1 LKADSALKELS
12 GWRAEI
18 ERTFLD
24 NEPLVTIGLPTY
36 NRAPSLPRAISSAL
50 AQTYRNLEL
59 VISDNASTDGT
70 QRLCREASEQDARV
84 RYFRQPVNI
93 GPTANFNAVL
103 SAARGEFFMWLA
115 DDDWLDHS
123 FVSECLRTLL
133 ERSDYTLVCGR
144 ELYYQGEQLRGGSV
158 ALNLLQES
166 AEERVLAYYRQV
178 GMNGTFYGLMR
189 RVDVLKEPLPNVL
202 AGDWLWLARLAFAG
216 KVKTLESVAINRS
229 CEGVSRDLRSLAAHY
244 GLSEGQ
250 KRRPYHTIAIT
261 VFKDIAWQSPM
272 YRSLGKIGRIL
283 LASRVTEI
291 VGLRSFLPSWGFRTR
306 ITQALRA
313 KQSSLPP
320 VPRLPSSDK

>member
-1 LKADSALKELS
+1 
-12 GWRAEI
+12 
-18 ERTFLD
+18 LD

-59 VISDNASTDGT
+59 MISDNASTDET

-123 FVSECLRTLL
+123 FVSECLRILL

-144 ELYYQGEQLRGGSV
+144 ELYYQGEQLRSECA

-166 AEERVLAYYRQV
+166 GAERVLAYYKQV
-178 GMNGTFYGLMR
+178 GINGTFYGLMR
-189 RVDVLKEPLPNVL
+189 RVDALKEPLQNVL
-202 AGDWLWLARLAFAG
+202 GGDWLWLARLAFAG
-216 KVKTLESVAINRS
+216 KVKTLESVSINRS
-229 CEGVSRDLRSLAAHY
+229 SEGMSRDIESLAAHY
-244 GLSEGQ
+244 GLSGQ
-250 KRRPYHTIAIT
+250 KRRMYHAIATT
-261 VFKDIAWQSPM
+261 VFKDIAWRSPV
-272 YRSLGKIGRIL
+272 YRSLGKIGRLL
-283 LASRVTEI
+283 LASRAAEI
-291 VGLRSFLPSWGFRTR
+291 VGLRTFLPSWGFRTR
-306 ITQALRA
+306 IREALRA

-320 VPRLPSSDK
+320 VPRGPSSDK

>member
-1 LKADSALKELS
+1 MGEQNREDL
-12 GWRAEI
+12 
-18 ERTFLD
+18 LD

-36 NRAPSLPRAISSAL
+36 NRAPSLLHAISSAL

-59 VISDNASTDGT
+59 VISDNASTDET
-70 QRLCREASEQDARV
+70 RLLCREASEQDARV
-84 RYFRQPVNI
+84 RYIRQPVNI

-123 FVSECLRTLL
+123 FVSECLRILL

-144 ELYYQGEQLRGGSV
+144 ELYYQGEQLRSGCTT
-158 ALNLLQES
+158 LNLLQES
-166 AEERVLAYYRQV
+166 GDERVLAYYQQV

-189 RVDVLKEPLPNVL
+189 RVDALKEPLQNVL
-202 AGDWLWLARLAFAG
+202 GGDWLWLARLAFAG
-216 KVKTLESVAINRS
+216 KVKTLESVSINRS
-229 CEGVSRDLRSLAAHY
+229 SEGMSRSLESLAAHY

-250 KRRPYHTIAIT
+250 KRRMFHAIASA
-261 VFKDIAWQSPM
+261 VFKDIAWQSPA
-272 YRSLGKIGRIL
+272 YRSLGKIGRLL
-283 LASRVTEI
+283 LASRAAEI

-306 ITQALRA
+306 IREALRA

-320 VPRLPSSDK
+320 VPRVPSSDK